1 MGLWNV
7 TQIFMSQNPLNEW
20 NFVLLPESSPLK
32 WTSCRASVLKCSE
45 KKLNWKLCNKKTLIA
60 KGNSTVMVQLWQ
72 NPWKNTIKKGKWLL
86 LAFMT
91 PLPYKLFSVWLLLS
105 ARTTLHYAER
115 GKLLSVS
122 RTHTERCF
130 RSHRISWIFRILL
143 NVVFHWTTGYL
154 KNCLWGQ
161 IYWRDLICFWENPRV
176 ENVLYLLYILFPRM
190 NYGRAPQNF

>member
-45 KKLNWKLCNKKTLIA
+45 KKLNWKLCNKKKHWLQKAIQCNGDGSTLA
-60 KGNSTVMVQLWQ
+60 KTPEKIPLVSIV
-72 NPWKNTIKKGKWLL
+72 PWKQLTIPSLLIKWKWLL

-161 IYWRDLICFWENPRV
+161 IYWRDLKCFWEEEIN
-176 ENVLYLLYILFPRM
+176 
-190 NYGRAPQNF
+190 